1 MAKGFLID
9 SNPIIDFFNNSLP
22 EKGIELLLNIDPVI
36 SIVTQIEILS
46 KKDLLETEI
55 SALKDFLKIAV
66 IYDVN
71 QDVAVKTI
79 DIRLKYKIKLPDAI
93 IAATAITQN
102 LILISRNTS
111 DFSKIKELEIINP
124 HSI

>member
-1 MAKGFLID
+1 M
-9 SNPIIDFFNNSLP
+9 
-22 EKGIELLLNIDPVI
+22 NIDPVI

>member
-9 SNPIIDFFNNSLP
+9 SNPIIDFFNYSLP
-22 EKGIELLLNIDPVI
+22 EKGIDLLLKIDPVI

-46 KKDLLETEI
+46 KKDLLETET

-71 QDVAVKTI
+71 QGIAAKTI
-79 DIRLKYKIKLPDAI
+79 DIRLQYKIKLPDAI
-93 IAATAITQN
+93 IAATAIVNN
-102 LILISRNTS
+102 LTLISRNTS
-111 DFSKIKELEIINP
+111 DFSQIKELEIINP